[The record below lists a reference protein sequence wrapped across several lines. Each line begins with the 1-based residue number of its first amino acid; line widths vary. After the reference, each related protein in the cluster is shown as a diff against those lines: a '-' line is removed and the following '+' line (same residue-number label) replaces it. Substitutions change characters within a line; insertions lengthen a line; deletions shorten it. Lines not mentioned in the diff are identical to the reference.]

1 MLSILRAVIIAL
13 GVVTLLFIFGQ
24 FILITD
30 DESAPELVFETIK
43 QEEGFSATVYE
54 DTRGIKT
61 IGYGFRLSEGFTQR
75 ESELVLNERL
85 HVRFAK
91 LQKALPWMAGK
102 SIETQGALLDMSWQ
116 NGLAGLL
123 GYQRNAEGPGSGR
136 LPRSKASGTRFSL
149 G

>member
-1 MLSILRAVIIAL
+1 MMKAHRK
-13 GVVTLLFIFGQ
+13 
-24 FILITD
+24 
-30 DESAPELVFETIK
+30 LVFETIK

-61 IGYGFRLSEGFTQR
+61 IGYGFRLSEGFTKR

-102 SIETQGALLDMSWQ
+102 SLETQGALLDMSWQ
-116 NGLAGLL
+116 NLGLAGLL
-123 GYQRNAEGPGSGR
+123 GYRRNAEGPGSGR
-136 LPRSKASGTRFSL
+136 LPRSKASGTRFGL
-149 G
+149 E